1 MADPHDDL
9 TAIADRV
16 RDVTTLPAA
25 QTLRRR
31 SDQRRRRRAAVTG
44 AGLAVL
50 VVTAGA
56 TLLPARDHVETPDRG
71 VVGPAGEVPP
81 SVAPSVTAPA
91 GPQEFLG
98 GRRQV
103 LIVVPGMGGAAL
115 AIGRDDDR
123 ARATTEPGIDDRALW
138 VLHPEGD
145 KFRIMLATP
154 RGTSQ
159 VCMTVVHDAAPGSVR
174 GRVCDPTAQ
183 TQLFKIEQIADG
195 SYSILQDRR
204 YVQVVDG
211 TNALV
216 PDLPEGLTTTY
227 EFEDRGPA
235 ATDWSG
241 GGSSPTP

>member
-9 TAIADRV
+9 AAIADGV
-16 RDVTTLPAA
+16 RRVTTLPAA

-50 VVTAGA
+50 VVTAGT
-56 TLLPARDHVETPDRG
+56 TLLQARDHVETPDRG

-81 SVAPSVTAPA
+81 SVAPSVTVSA
-91 GPQEFLG
+91 GPREILD

-103 LIVVPGMGGAAL
+103 RIVVPGMGGAAL
-115 AIGRDDDR
+115 AIGHDNDR
-123 ARATTEPGIDDRALW
+123 VRAATERGIDDRALW

-145 KFRIMLATP
+145 RFRIMLATP
-154 RGTSQ
+154 RGADQ

-174 GRVCDPTAQ
+174 GRVCDPTAP
-183 TQLFKIEQIADG
+183 TQLFRIEQVADG
-195 SYSILQDRR
+195 SYSIFQGKR

-235 ATDWSG
+235 AAERLD
-241 GGSSPTP
+241 GGSSPTR